1 MDSMEVNK
9 AVAAVLV
16 AGIAFFVTGLLGD
29 NFIFDTPPAK
39 PPIDI
44 PIPKTTPGGGEQG
57 PAALPPIAPLLA
69 SADVQ
74 KGKQFVDQVCAACH
88 SFNKGGKPI
97 VGPNLYGIVGSPHDH
112 EAGFDYSSALQ
123 KYKGQPWTYEAL
135 NKWLDDPQTY
145 APGTRMTFTGIKNNQ
160 TRADVID
167 YLHTLSG
174 NPEPLPKVQPNPAG
188 QHAPAPGTAAPAG
201 NHSAMATASGP
212 NSAPASS
219 PNVIGRPNNAY
230 NPNAQE
236 ANAGTSAGGTQ
247 APASSNTPSGPA
259 PIDPYLAKANIK
271 EGDTIAHQICA
282 ACHTLNKG
290 GPTVVG
296 PNLYGIVGNV
306 HDHEPGFHYSP
317 ALEKFKGQPWTF
329 AQLNKWLNDPQTYA
343 PGTLMAYP
351 GVKDEQQR
359 ADVIAYLN
367 SNSDHALPLPGKTA
381 AAAKP

>member
-1 MDSMEVNK
+1 MDSIEVNK

-29 NFIFDTPPAK
+29 NFVFDTPPAK

-44 PIPKTTPGGGEQG
+44 PIPKTTPSGGEQG

-69 SADVQ
+69 SANVQ
-74 KGKQFVDQVCAACH
+74 KGEQFVNQVCAACH

-97 VGPNLYGIVGSPHDH
+97 VGPNLYGIVGAPHDH

-145 APGTRMTFTGIKNNQ
+145 APGTRMTFTGIKSNQ

-167 YLHTLSG
+167 YLHTLSN
-174 NPEPLPKVQPNPAG
+174 NPEPLPKVQAAATAQKP
-188 QHAPAPGTAAPAG
+188 AAPA
-201 NHSAMATASGP
+201 STAPAAKSGT
-212 NSAPASS
+212 APASTAAAQPS
-219 PNVIGRPNNAY
+219 PSP
-230 NPNAQE
+230 
-236 ANAGTSAGGTQ
+236 TSGQ
-247 APASSNTPSGPA
+247 A
-259 PIDPYLAKANIK
+259 PIDPYLAKANAK

-290 GPTVVG
+290 GPTAVG

-329 AQLNKWLNDPQTYA
+329 AQLSKWLDNPQAYA

-367 SNSDHALPLPGKTA
+367 SNSDHPLPLPGKTA